1 MQTEIILGRNPD
13 QVADIPQSGDA
24 QNTITGEKLTED
36 APRTDS
42 TITMRDN
49 APVVK
54 QAEAVDVRPTSIKA
68 VACDDPGYED
78 YLKRL
83 YNVPEGG
90 EVSGIQRIFA
100 GLAQELHDITQGSI
114 DRKYNVVGGVSE
126 SRSKS
131 ANARSKMLKMIMP
144 ELSRDMGDKL
154 SKAVGDNDGDAV
166 AMLMAQIGRKLQKK
180 LNMKNRK

>member
-1 MQTEIILGRNPD
+1 MQTEILLGRNPEP
-13 QVADIPQSGDA
+13 VADIPQSGDA
-24 QNTITGEKLTED
+24 QNTVTGEKLTEN
-36 APRTDS
+36 APRANS
-42 TITMRDN
+42 TITVRDN

-54 QAEAVDVRPTSIKA
+54 QAEANDVRPTSIKA

-100 GLAQELHDITQGSI
+100 GLAQELHDITQGSL
-114 DRKYNVVGGVSE
+114 DRKYNVGAGVSM
-126 SRSKS
+126 SKS
-131 ANARSKMLKMIMP
+131 KAGNARSKMLKMIMP
-144 ELSRDMGDKL
+144 ELSREMGDKL
-154 SKAVGDNDGDAV
+154 SQAVGNNDGDAV
-166 AMLMAQIGRKLQKK
+166 AMLMTQIGKKLQKK